1 MFVEIV
7 EQWKSEWSDRRQ
19 LFFLEIIGV
28 ISSITASVLISIFQG
43 SINLMWVFVCW
54 LIGSVSMGIAAYL
67 RNIGWPMLLM
77 IVYTFFNIIGLYNA
91 VVVKGSGIL

>member
-1 MFVEIV
+1 MFIEIID
-7 EQWKSEWSDRRQ
+7 QWKSDWSSRRQ

-28 ISSITASVLISIFQG
+28 VSSITASIMISIFQG
-43 SINLMWVFVCW
+43 SINLLWVFVCW

-77 IVYTFFNIIGLYNA
+77 IVYTFFNIIGLYNSIIA
-91 VVVKGSGIL
+91 KGLGTL